1 MAHVRLACAEFLEAT
16 SQFYKVS
23 DCDVRVL
30 ASETATSAGTLDE
43 RTLRRLQP
51 RDHADSCVDADG
63 GAQGSHVIR
72 YVPEYPVP
80 RVLPPPRLP
89 AVRVCGFMALAGL
102 LRKGRRAY
110 HYARGTP

>member
-1 MAHVRLACAEFLEAT
+1 
-16 SQFYKVS
+16 
-23 DCDVRVL
+23 
-30 ASETATSAGTLDE
+30 ATSAGTLDE

-80 RVLPPPRLP
+80 RVLPPPDFQRF
-89 AVRVCGFMALAGL
+89 GFADSWHSRGFYERAGVL
-102 LRKGRRAY
+102 Y
-110 HYARGTP
+110 HYARGTPLKRLFWVPLAGGALAN